1 MAVPRDPG
9 TSELYLRLLG
19 DTEGGVRMTLGK
31 PPLFSETIT
40 KIRRWIESGAPDWNA
55 FPKLEVFR
63 TRCTLCLY
71 LTCCKKGR
79 QANHDQQNEKLDS
92 RRIIVPVPVAARVSP
107 THAKHLEEIHR

>member
-9 TSELYLRLLG
+9 ASELYLRLLG
-19 DTEGGVRMTLGK
+19 DTEGGVRMALGK

-71 LTCCKKGR
+71 LIPFLNNRFSLTR
-79 QANHDQQNEKLDS
+79 NRFVVAQF
-92 RRIIVPVPVAARVSP
+92 IVPLTSGSA
-107 THAKHLEEIHR
+107 